1 MPEKE
6 IWTCQNNWCTF
17 SIGTLNTWY
26 PMGYIDVG
34 DGCWRP
40 NVLMT
45 RFGCWQQVTPPI
57 SNISHRHRIL
67 AYYDDGDRCKSLRIW
82 LKLDKIVLNLAS
94 NWISCLQNNISVTN
108 ITFWHIMMLLT
119 DWNVTNMQEYVT
131 NIDVTHDIQ
140 CLRVDFFFNAFNQ
153 CFSETTDKTSS
164 QAKTVLKRH
173 HKHCLKNYKKGKI
186 QIFTPHRGA
195 QSRRQWK
202 YSLITVQENESYIAR
217 VMEEDMV
224 ITIFRLLKTV
234 LFFNNQ
240 LKMMSK

>member
-108 ITFWHIMMLLT
+108 ITFWHIVMLLT
-119 DWNVTNMQEYVT
+119 AWNVTNMQEYVT

-140 CLRVDFFFNAFNQ
+140 CLRVDFFSMLSINVFQKPRTKHLHKQKQFSSGIINNAWRI
-153 CFSETTDKTSS
+153 TK
-164 QAKTVLKRH
+164 KVR
-173 HKHCLKNYKKGKI
+173 YKFLLPIVG
-186 QIFTPHRGA
+186 
-195 QSRRQWK
+195 
-202 YSLITVQENESYIAR
+202 LNLVDNENIR
-217 VMEEDMV
+217 
-224 ITIFRLLKTV
+224 
-234 LFFNNQ
+234 
-240 LKMMSK
+240 